1 MTAFQ
6 RISGI
11 SEVDIDLFCD
21 GERPHMKEN
30 LVTVVSYD
38 GPFPGMFYKFRILRR
53 MKRMGLSLIY
63 ESKKLQFNCSMV
75 EK

>member
-38 GPFPGMFYKFRILRR
+38 GSFSRNFVKGFAHFA
-53 MKRMGLSLIY
+53 G
-63 ESKKLQFNCSMV
+63 
-75 EK
+75 